1 MPDTLLRPVQITVA
15 PASPSAAAMPRPAP
29 RVAPATTATRPA
41 AHLAFG
47 VQSIRGI
54 LAKVTPLQRYIAE
67 EIATDHVD
75 GLLSRREALRRLAL
89 LGVGTAA
96 ATALIAA
103 CGENKQP
110 TSDAPVTSNEP
121 ATVSAPPPGSENAVP
136 TTPITWAGPRGEL
149 QAAWAAAPSA
159 RGGVLVIHEN
169 KGLNDYIRSVAGR
182 FAGIGYSALA
192 IDLLSAQGG
201 TATFADPAEATA
213 ALGKLPPEEAV
224 ADLKSGIDEL
234 QRRVPDK
241 KVAAVG
247 FCMGG
252 GMVWRLLASGEPR
265 LAAAVPFYGPTP
277 DNPDFAGSKD
287 VAVLGIYAAQ
297 DQRVN
302 ATEPVAR
309 AALEKAGLVFELVT
323 EPDAN
328 HAFFNDTGERYN
340 ATAADDA
347 WRRVQ
352 DWFTSTS
359 ADSLP
364 RATPLYGL
372 RGVSP
377 CIHGRSAAD
386 SRAVLLPVGVALLTA
401 HASRSNSAH
410 AGGAGRELL
419 RPAFGW
425 PANGGRSSG
434 RGVLRPGPRSLPG
447 GTGTVL
453 RMA

>member
-1 MPDTLLRPVQITVA
+1 M
-15 PASPSAAAMPRPAP
+15 
-29 RVAPATTATRPA
+29 
-41 AHLAFG
+41 
-47 VQSIRGI
+47 
-54 LAKVTPLQRYIAE
+54 TPLQRYIAE

-103 CGENKQP
+103 CGETKQP

-121 ATVSAPPPGSENAVP
+121 ATVSAPPPGSENTIP
-136 TTPITWAGPRGEL
+136 TTPVTWAGPRGEL
-149 QAAWAAAPSA
+149 QAAWAAAPQP

-201 TATFADPAEATA
+201 TGTFADPAEATA

-234 QRRVPDK
+234 QRRVPDR

-252 GMVWRLLASGEPR
+252 GMVWRLLAAGEPR

-277 DNPDFAGSKD
+277 DNPDFAGSKG

-302 ATEPVAR
+302 ASEPVAR

-328 HAFFNDTGERYN
+328 HAFFNDTGDRYN
-340 ATAADDA
+340 ANAADDA

-352 DWFTSTS
+352 DWFSKHL
-359 ADSLP
+359 A
-364 RATPLYGL
+364 
-372 RGVSP
+372 
-377 CIHGRSAAD
+377 
-386 SRAVLLPVGVALLTA
+386 
-401 HASRSNSAH
+401 
-410 AGGAGRELL
+410 
-419 RPAFGW
+419 
-425 PANGGRSSG
+425 
-434 RGVLRPGPRSLPG
+434 
-447 GTGTVL
+447 
-453 RMA
+453 

>member
-1 MPDTLLRPVQITVA
+1 
-15 PASPSAAAMPRPAP
+15 
-29 RVAPATTATRPA
+29 
-41 AHLAFG
+41 
-47 VQSIRGI
+47 
-54 LAKVTPLQRYIAE
+54 VTPLQRYIAE

-96 ATALIAA
+96 ATALFAA
-103 CGENKQP
+103 CSENRQP
-110 TSDAPVTSNEP
+110 TAEAPVTSSEP
-121 ATVSAPPPGSENAVP
+121 ATVSAPPPGSENALP
-136 TTPITWAGPRGEL
+136 TNPITWAGPRGEL
-149 QAAWAAAPSA
+149 QAAWAEAPNA

-169 KGLNDYIRSVAGR
+169 KGLNDHTRSVAGR

-241 KVAAVG
+241 EIAAVG

-252 GMVWRLLASGEPR
+252 RMVWSLLASGEPR

-328 HAFFNDTGERYN
+328 HAFFNDTGDRYN
-340 ATAADDA
+340 ATAAEDA

-352 DWFTSTS
+352 DWFT
-359 ADSLP
+359 
-364 RATPLYGL
+364 RY
-372 RGVSP
+372 
-377 CIHGRSAAD
+377 
-386 SRAVLLPVGVALLTA
+386 VG
-401 HASRSNSAH
+401 
-410 AGGAGRELL
+410 
-419 RPAFGW
+419 
-425 PANGGRSSG
+425 
-434 RGVLRPGPRSLPG
+434 
-447 GTGTVL
+447 
-453 RMA
+453 